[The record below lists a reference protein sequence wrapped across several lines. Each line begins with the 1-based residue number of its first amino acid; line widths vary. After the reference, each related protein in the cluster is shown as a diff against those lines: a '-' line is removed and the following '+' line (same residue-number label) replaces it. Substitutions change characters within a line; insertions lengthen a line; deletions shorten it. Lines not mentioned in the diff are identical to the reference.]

1 MALSVSS
8 AIWQRACGAAR
19 CQSHAQACA
28 LFLLA
33 CVPVTENTTRLTVE
47 AAYGARKVSTKF
59 WPYLDFVLSPETR
72 ELATPRQLRL
82 LGEHP
87 LSNYG

>member
-1 MALSVSS
+1 M
-8 AIWQRACGAAR
+8 
-19 CQSHAQACA
+19 
-28 LFLLA
+28 
-33 CVPVTENTTRLTVE
+33 TENTTRLTVE
-47 AAYGARKVSTKF
+47 AAYGARKVRSDTSKHCSVYAVGKARAAAVCPGVCSQVSQKF
-59 WPYLDFVLSPETR
+59 FPYLDFELSPRTR